1 VLVRPDRSKK
11 PWNEDPELRAFT
23 ESTEIPD
30 SFPAASEFRR
40 AGYSTY
46 LAIFGISPEEL
57 AALED
62 TIGPDA
68 TRAIQALRQG
78 APKPLQFSWHSAD

>member
-1 VLVRPDRSKK
+1 VPARPDRPKK
-11 PWNEDPELRAFT
+11 PWRADPELTAFT

-30 SFPAASEFRR
+30 GFPAASEFRR

-46 LAIFGISPEEL
+46 LAIFRMSPEEL

-62 TIGPDA
+62 TIGRDVIG
-68 TRAIQALRQG
+68 AILALRQ
-78 APKPLQFSWHSAD
+78 ATRPPRSPE